1 MTARQRKDPRAT
13 GKVFSELGPH
23 TSQSF
28 YSSRTSK
35 SENLPSIA
43 GIGMG
48 IQDVRSISIVPVT
61 KGTKSFPITVRAEK
75 PVKSVVSKVVQEETE
90 YYLTEWQGCQYFW
103 PALYIP
109 SAKLLSWTAVTYI
122 LGDNF
127 MDATIKIKVSSNE
140 ENLLLSKLE
149 ALEKEI
155 LSLKSYLTEKED
167 LVTEL
172 NEIIKTKTVQFTR
185 DMEHE
190 VSDHKTTRRTLE
202 ESQRMV
208 QEKEQL
214 LHERIQHYE
223 KVIRELQDQHEEVMA
238 KFQEQSQREVNAR
251 DERINK
257 LKQQISELFKDK
269 SREHQKQIE
278 ELQKELKRL
287 AEEAQALRGQLKR
300 HNVSTHECKKC
311 ESLMS
316 ALEDS
321 RLQVKLKNRTIEELQ
336 SICQRFQHQ
345 LQEQEKLRSVL
356 MDKTDRNQK

>member
-1 MTARQRKDPRAT
+1 MTARQRKDSRAT
-13 GKVFSELGPH
+13 AKGSAELGQH
-23 TSQSF
+23 ISQSL

-35 SENLPSIA
+35 SESLPSIA

-48 IQDVRSISIVPVT
+48 IQDVRSLSIVPITKAT
-61 KGTKSFPITVRAEK
+61 KGFPIIARAEK
-75 PVKSVVSKVVQEETE
+75 PVKSVVSKAVQ
-90 YYLTEWQGCQYFW
+90 
-103 PALYIP
+103 
-109 SAKLLSWTAVTYI
+109 
-122 LGDNF
+122 
-127 MDATIKIKVSSNE
+127 VSSNE
-140 ENLLLSKLE
+140 ENLFLSKLE

-155 LSLKSYLTEKED
+155 VALKSTVKEKDD

-172 NEIIKTKTVQFTR
+172 NEIIKTKTVQFTK

-190 VSDHKTTRRTLE
+190 VSDHKATRQTLE
-202 ESQRMV
+202 ESQRTV

-214 LHERIQHYE
+214 LQESVQHYE
-223 KVIRELQDQHEEVMA
+223 KLNRELQHQHEEMMA
-238 KFQEQSQREVNAR
+238 KLQEQSQREVNAR

-269 SREHQKQIE
+269 SWEHQKQIE

-287 AEEAQALRGQLKR
+287 AEEAHMLRGQLKR

-311 ESLMS
+311 ESLRS

-321 RLQVKLKNRTIEELQ
+321 RLQLKLKNRTIEELQ

-345 LQEQEKLRSVL
+345 LQEQEKLQSLIV
-356 MDKTDRNQK
+356 DKNSRKQK

>member
-75 PVKSVVSKVVQEETE
+75 PVKSVVSKVVQ
-90 YYLTEWQGCQYFW
+90 
-103 PALYIP
+103 
-109 SAKLLSWTAVTYI
+109 
-122 LGDNF
+122 
-127 MDATIKIKVSSNE
+127 VSSNE